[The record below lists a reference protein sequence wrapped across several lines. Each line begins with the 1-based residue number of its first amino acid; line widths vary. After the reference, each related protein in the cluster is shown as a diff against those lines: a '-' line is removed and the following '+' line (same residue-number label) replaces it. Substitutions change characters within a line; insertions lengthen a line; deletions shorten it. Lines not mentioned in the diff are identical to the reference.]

1 METSTTVNPQINK
14 VTLKIFES
22 DYTISGEMEDEYIRK
37 LANCIDEK
45 MREFSRILPRASERH
60 LAVLA
65 ALNIADE
72 LFQTKEEIQEQYEGM
87 PPIYLEKTKKLINL
101 LEEGLVG

>member
-1 METSTTVNPQINK
+1 MK
-14 VTLKIFES
+14 
-22 DYTISGEMEDEYIRK
+22 
-37 LANCIDEK
+37 
-45 MREFSRILPRASERH
+45 EFSRILPRASERH

-72 LFQTKEEIQEQYEGM
+72 LFQAKEEVQEQYEGM
-87 PPIYLEKTKKLINL
+87 PPVYLEKTKKLIHL